1 MGGIHVENGLK
12 TIISVSWISKI
23 DVDAFY
29 PVSSKAS
36 IWEDKLLNDTD
47 TPPVLWKVIFTA

>member
-1 MGGIHVENGLK
+1 MDILDFFWTFYLNHLSPLWGY
-12 TIISVSWISKI
+12 
-23 DVDAFY
+23 FY

-47 TPPVLWKVIFTA
+47 APPVLWKVIFTA